1 MACIVPRI
9 QNTCGSV
16 PWDRLAT
23 VLTMNSRLTPATVLL
38 LTLPPLMWAGNAV
51 VGRMIGHLVPPMTLN
66 LLRWVGAFVLLLPLA
81 AGVLRPGSGLWSHWR
96 RFAVLGLLSVGCY
109 NALQYLA
116 LRTSTPIN
124 VTLVAASSPMW
135 MLLIGRLFFNASISR
150 QQLLGALL
158 SISGVLLV
166 LSRGQPQT
174 LLGVQLVPGDLYVLL
189 AAMAWAYY
197 SWMLTE
203 PGKEPTE
210 IRNDWAAFLMA
221 QITLG
226 LVWSALFAAGEWAL
240 TDAHI
245 EWGWPLAAAL
255 LFVAVGPA
263 LLAYRCW
270 GAGVRR
276 AGPSVAGFFS
286 NLTPLFAAVL
296 SSALLG
302 EMPHTYH
309 VIAFA
314 LIVSGIVV
322 SSRR

>member
-255 LFVAVGPA
+255 LFVAVGRP
-263 LLAYRCW
+263 CW
-270 GAGVRR
+270 
-276 AGPSVAGFFS
+276 PTVAGARACGVPAPASPASFP
-286 NLTPLFAAVL
+286 T
-296 SSALLG
+296 
-302 EMPHTYH
+302 
-309 VIAFA
+309 
-314 LIVSGIVV
+314 
-322 SSRR
+322 SRRCLPPCSPPPCWARCRTPTT